1 MFTKCKKAHIFTK
14 KINQNQLRYS
24 FTIENEVFIKP
35 DAYTLDTLGR
45 LYTNGDFF
53 THQLGNKFMH
63 CIKFIK
69 KFFLGC
75 LTNYMKMI
83 LDYVLHIDFTCF
95 YKAIVVSARSWGK
108 DVSIIFRLRT
118 QFGPRARIAHIQI

>member
-95 YKAIVVSARSWGK
+95 YKACLCLCLRCLLVLIKHVYTAKNTEGQNRGTP
-108 DVSIIFRLRT
+108 SI
-118 QFGPRARIAHIQI
+118 